1 MGVQGAK
8 PPPGVWGGCPPNT
21 IPTPFL
27 ARKGAGGWSK
37 EFLSTLLGTMQ
48 TEDMAE
54 DIISMHDIGVIF
66 EVTDALGVDRESI
79 SVPLGKEDPGTVRRL
94 SDGEVEIVVP
104 ASVPI
109 EEWAATL
116 KAEME
121 KLGFEP
127 VEEE

>member
-1 MGVQGAK
+1 MV
-8 PPPGVWGGCPPNT
+8 
-21 IPTPFL
+21 
-27 ARKGAGGWSK
+27 
-37 EFLSTLLGTMQ
+37 
-48 TEDMAE
+48 E
-54 DIISMHDIGVIF
+54 DIIGMHDIGVIF
-66 EVTDALGVDRESI
+66 EITDALGIDRESI

-94 SDGEVEIVVP
+94 SEGGVEIVVP

-116 KAEME
+116 MSEME